1 MGPCHHG
8 LARLQ
13 TADGGTASSMEAAN
27 ILNKQSR
34 TVDKGWT
41 SGLGVGRGANNSY
54 TVKKTYYVTKCLQE
68 PRIWTDILA
77 DSG

>member
-54 TVKKTYYVTKCLQE
+54 TVKKNVLCYEMFTRASDL
-68 PRIWTDILA
+68 D
-77 DSG
+77 